1 MGFSWNGTAGRPQR
15 ARRLATSFFPL
26 RFRVSLRRKPPIS
39 SAFFMS
45 SSLVWTLSDRFKW
58 TSAVAC
64 LLSSNDTCALNLIRS
79 TFGYRALKSFQ
90 AFLFALSAISFASSD
105 LSHASPKA
113 RNLRSST
120 FFIAFIMKM
129 VVLTIIA
136 DSNDHKVRFREPLG
150 KLNFIRLF
158 SCSLSNSWY
167 NLKRRGE
174 ISVFDTKKNAS
185 VKINPLGE
193 YTLDSLSKAT
203 VKMLKISTKCLE
215 VQALR
220 AQALKGRVAER

>member
-1 MGFSWNGTAGRPQR
+1 MGHLEELTHF
-15 ARRLATSFFPL
+15 
-26 RFRVSLRRKPPIS
+26 
-39 SAFFMS
+39 
-45 SSLVWTLSDRFKW
+45 
-58 TSAVAC
+58 
-64 LLSSNDTCALNLIRS
+64 LSSNDTCALNLIRS

-158 SCSLSNSWY
+158 SCSLSNSWH

-174 ISVFDTKKNAS
+174 ISVFDTKRNAS
-185 VKINPLGE
+185 VEINPLGE
-193 YTLDSLSKAT
+193 YTLDSLSKAP

-220 AQALKGRVAER
+220 A